1 MPCPPAVITGPH
13 HGGEAFSLPSRLLG
27 QRFAKKNSG
36 GDHWAAAWHKLIPRS
51 GLEGLYYHEYYFKEL
66 STIDSQFAP
75 LAVSP
80 SVPHA

>member
-1 MPCPPAVITGPH
+1 MVGRPSPYPAGY
-13 HGGEAFSLPSRLLG
+13 LDRDL
-27 QRFAKKNSG
+27 QKKNSG
-36 GDHWAAAWHKLIPRS
+36 GDHWAAAWHKLIPQS